1 MKQPICIVT
10 ATGMICSSSPLKHF
24 NAKTGEYTPDHTHP
38 QPAKAKH
45 LKDALAAP
53 GAGFSDDEQDLI
65 GRVVDVM
72 LAAGVKS
79 DSHFT
84 IVHSK

>member
-1 MKQPICIVT
+1 MAQPICIVT
-10 ATGMICSSSPLKHF
+10 PGGMICSASPLKSF
-24 NAKTGEYTPDHTHP
+24 NHGSGTYNPNHTHP
-38 QPAKAKH
+38 QPDKAKL
-45 LKDALAAP
+45 LKDKMAEP
-53 GAGFSDDEQDLI
+53 GAGFTADEQDLI

-79 DSHFT
+79 EHHFT